1 MADEKGIRAF
11 LAIDLPGDVREKI
24 GDIQAGLKGV
34 LEGVRWTRP
43 EGIHLT
49 LKFFGDIDKSTIGSI
64 SDIIEKKTKGFGPLS
79 LAMGRM
85 GAFPNPGKARVLWI
99 GVEGET
105 EKLASLQ
112 GGMEDDFETLGFARE
127 TRSFTPHLTLGRVRS
142 SRRMITGLREAME
155 KIGYEKPDPFQAEG
169 LTLFKSDL
177 LPGGAVYTKLAYF
190 SFGGQE

>member
-1 MADEKGIRAF
+1 MADEKIRTF
-11 LAIDLPGDVREKI
+11 LAIDLPGDIREKI
-24 GDIQAGLKGV
+24 GDIQAGLKGA

-49 LKFFGDIDKSTIGSI
+49 LKFFGDIDKSMIGSI
-64 SDIIEKKTKGFGPLS
+64 SNIVEKRTKGFGPLS

-85 GAFPNPGKARVLWI
+85 GAFPNPGRARVLWI
-99 GVEGET
+99 GLEGEI

-112 GGMEDDFETLGFARE
+112 CGMEDDLETLGFPKE
-127 TRSFTPHLTLGRVRS
+127 TRSFKPHLTLGRARS
-142 SRRMITGLREAME
+142 SRGMITGLREAME
-155 KIGYEKPDPFQAEG
+155 RIGHENRNPFPAEG
-169 LTLFKSDL
+169 ITLFKSDL

>member
-1 MADEKGIRAF
+1 MADEKTIRAF
-11 LAIDLPGDVREKI
+11 LAIDLPGEVREKI
-24 GDIQAGLKGV
+24 ADIQARLKSAM
-34 LEGVRWTRP
+34 EGVRWTRP

-49 LKFFGDIDKSTIGSI
+49 LKFFGDIDKSRIGLI
-64 SDIIEKKTKGFGPLS
+64 SDIVEKRTKVFGPLS

-85 GAFPNPGKARVLWI
+85 GGFPNLGRARVLWL
-99 GVEGET
+99 GVEGDI

-112 GGMEDDFETLGFARE
+112 GSMEDDLETLGFAKE
-127 TRSFTPHLTLGRVRS
+127 TRSFKPHLTLGRARS
-142 SRRMITGLREAME
+142 SRGMIIGLREAME
-155 KIGYEKPDPFQAEG
+155 RTGYEKPDPFRAEG